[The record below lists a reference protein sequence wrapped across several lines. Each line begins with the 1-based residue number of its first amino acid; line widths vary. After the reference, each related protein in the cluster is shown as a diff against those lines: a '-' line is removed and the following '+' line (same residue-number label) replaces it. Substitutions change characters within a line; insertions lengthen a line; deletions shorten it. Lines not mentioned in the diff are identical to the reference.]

1 MVVEISKQKASEV
14 LKEND
19 IWGYIMDIK
28 VKYPNVLI
36 FYYCMKT
43 HTSNMCFKWNINPHY
58 AQQAPNANIIQQES
72 K

>member
-14 LKEND
+14 LDENN

-28 VKYPNVLI
+28 VKYPNVFI
-36 FYYCMKT
+36 VYYCMKT
-43 HTSNMCFKWNINPHY
+43 HTSNMVFTWNINPSSP
-58 AQQAPNANIIQQES
+58 QQAPNANIIQQES